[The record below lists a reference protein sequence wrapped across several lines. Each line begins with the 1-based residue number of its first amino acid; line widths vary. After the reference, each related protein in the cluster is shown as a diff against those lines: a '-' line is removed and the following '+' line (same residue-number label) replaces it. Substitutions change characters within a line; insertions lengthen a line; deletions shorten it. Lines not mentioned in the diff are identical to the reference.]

1 MNGRIIAL
9 TISHCNLNKEA
20 SKKMTSPPMR
30 NRKIVI
36 FIGFLLVISL
46 TVSYAYGDPQKYES
60 SKTSDLHKLTVLYTN
75 DVHGHPVK
83 FTNLSMPDVGGL
95 PARATLVKKIRD
107 ENKNVLLLDAGD
119 LNTGQAVSN
128 FFKAKPDILG
138 YNYMGYDAMVLG
150 NHEFD
155 NPIHIL
161 REQMGLAKFPFLS
174 ANVKTRNGDLLGIP
188 YIIKQFN
195 GFKVAVFGLT
205 TTETNVTGN
214 PDYIKDL
221 IFEDEIDVAKNLVP
235 YLRKRADVIIA
246 LTHLGIYEGV
256 NRGSKRLATR
266 VRGIDLIVDGNT
278 DTKLEIPLVINDP
291 DSTHQTLIVQA
302 WHWGLVLGKI
312 DLEIRDKRIVDF
324 NMALIPINLKP
335 INKHPDGKKTFRF
348 MGNPIK
354 EDQMLLALLQPYADK
369 VDRFLSETIGYS
381 RGPFGNDDGRYRE
394 TALGDLVA
402 DAMEWYLRRFNP
414 DFALTNSGAIR
425 AGLAQGSLTRESIY
439 DILPFDSSVVFLNLT
454 GTQVR
459 TLFNFIGT
467 VQPGEGAFPQVSSGI
482 RFSLVPKKNTCKDI
496 LINGNPIDPE
506 RSYSIVTNSYLAKGG
521 DGYQA
526 FLQAVDP
533 FDSSIFQRDALIAY
547 IKHLGGNLVPKVNDR
562 IKIIH

>member
-1 MNGRIIAL
+1 
-9 TISHCNLNKEA
+9 
-20 SKKMTSPPMR
+20 MTFTPMR
-30 NRKIVI
+30 TRRNAVS
-36 FIGFLLVISL
+36 IGFLLTIL
-46 TVSYAYGDPQKYES
+46 FTFSYGYGASQKHEP
-60 SKTSDLHKLTVLYTN
+60 SKTSDLHHLTVLYTN
-75 DVHGHPVK
+75 DAHGHPIK
-83 FTNLSMPDVGGL
+83 FSNLSVPDVGGL
-95 PARATLVKKIRD
+95 PARATLVNEIRS

-138 YNYMGYDAMVLG
+138 YNYMGYDAMALG

-155 NPIHIL
+155 NPNHIL
-161 REQMGLAKFPFLS
+161 RKQMDLAKFPFLS
-174 ANVKTRNGDLLGIP
+174 ANVKTRNGDHLGLP

-205 TTETNVTGN
+205 TTEAKVTGN

-221 IFEDEIDVAKNLVP
+221 IFEDEVEVAKKLVP
-235 YLRKRADVIIA
+235 YLRKRADVVIA
-246 LTHLGIYEGV
+246 LTHLGIYEGS

-278 DTKLEIPLVINDP
+278 DTKLEVPLVIYDP

-302 WHWGLVLGKI
+302 WHWGLVLGRI
-312 DLEIRDKRIVDF
+312 DLWIRDKRIVDF
-324 NMALIPINLKP
+324 NMALIPINLKQT
-335 INKHPDGKKTFRF
+335 IKHPDGKKTFRF

-354 EDQMLLALLQPYADK
+354 EDQTLLALLQPYADK
-369 VDRFLSETIGYS
+369 VDRFLSETIGYARES
-381 RGPFGNDDGRYRE
+381 FGNNDGRFRE

-402 DAMEWYLRRFNP
+402 DAMKWYLKRFNP

-425 AGLAQGSLTRESIY
+425 GSIPQGALTRKSIY
-439 DILPFDSSVVFLNLT
+439 NTFPFDSSVVFLNLT

-459 TLFNFIGT
+459 TLFDFIGT

-482 RFSLVPKKNTCKDI
+482 RFTMDTENKTCKDM
-496 LINGNPIDPE
+496 LINGKPIDL
-506 RSYSIVTNSYLAKGG
+506 RKSYGIVTNSYLAKGG

-526 FLQAVDP
+526 FLQAVDQ

-547 IKHLGGNLVPKVNDR
+547 IRHLGGNLVPKVNGR
-562 IKIIH
+562 ITIEN

>member
-1 MNGRIIAL
+1 MAFTLMRSRKF
-9 TISHCNLNKEA
+9 TIS
-20 SKKMTSPPMR
+20 
-30 NRKIVI
+30 
-36 FIGFLLVISL
+36 IGFLLIVLLAFSDANGVPPNHE
-46 TVSYAYGDPQKYES
+46 T
-60 SKTSDLHKLTVLYTN
+60 SKTSDLHHLTVLYTN

-83 FTNLSMPDVGGL
+83 FSNLSVPDVGGL
-95 PARATLVKKIRD
+95 PARATLVKEIRSK
-107 ENKNVLLLDAGD
+107 NKNVLLLDAGD
-119 LNTGQAVSN
+119 LNTGQAASN

-161 REQMGLAKFPFLS
+161 REQMDLAKFPFLS
-174 ANVKTRNGDLLGIP
+174 ANVKIRNGDHLAIP
-188 YIIKQFN
+188 YIIKQFSR
-195 GFKVAVFGLT
+195 FKVAIFGLT
-205 TTETNVTGN
+205 TTEAKVTGN

-221 IFEDEIDVAKNLVP
+221 IIEDEIEVAKKLVP
-235 YLRKRADVIIA
+235 YLRKRADVVIA

-266 VRGIDLIVDGNT
+266 VGGIDLIVDGNT
-278 DTKLEIPLVINDP
+278 DTKLEVPLVINDP

-312 DLEIRDKRIVDF
+312 DLWVRNKRVVDF
-324 NMALIPINLKP
+324 DMELIPINLKQIIKRP
-335 INKHPDGKKTFRF
+335 KGEKTFRF
-348 MGNPIK
+348 MGNPVK
-354 EDQMLLALLQPYADK
+354 EDQALLALLQPYADK

-381 RGPFGNDDGRYRE
+381 LAPFGNDNGRIRE

-402 DAMEWYLRRFNP
+402 DAMRWYLRRFNP

-425 AGLAQGSLTRESIY
+425 AGLSEGSLTRESIY
-439 DILPFDSSVVFLNLT
+439 NILPFDSSLVFLNLT
-454 GTQVR
+454 GRQVR

-482 RFSLVPKKNTCKDI
+482 RFTLAPKKKTCKDI
-496 LINGNPIDPE
+496 LINGKPIDPE
-506 RSYSIVTNSYLAKGG
+506 KSYGIVTNSYLAKGG
-521 DGYQA
+521 DGYDA
-526 FLQAVDP
+526 FLQAVDQ

-547 IKHLGGNLVPKVNDR
+547 IKHLGGNLVPKVNER
-562 IKIIH
+562 ITIIH

>member
-1 MNGRIIAL
+1 MRSLKIA
-9 TISHCNLNKEA
+9 IS
-20 SKKMTSPPMR
+20 
-30 NRKIVI
+30 
-36 FIGFLLVISL
+36 IGFLLSIRL
-46 TVSYAYGDPQKYES
+46 TFSYAAGVPQKHDN
-60 SKTSDLHKLTVLYTN
+60 SKDSYLHHLTVLYTN

-83 FTNLSMPDVGGL
+83 FSNLSVPDVGGL
-95 PARATLVKKIRD
+95 PARATLVKEIRSK
-107 ENKNVLLLDAGD
+107 NKNVLLLDAGD
-119 LNTGQAVSN
+119 LNTGQAASN

-138 YNYMGYDAMVLG
+138 YNYMEYDAMVLG

-161 REQMGLAKFPFLS
+161 REQMDLAKFPFLS
-174 ANVKTRNGDLLGIP
+174 ANVKTRNGDHLAIP
-188 YIIKQFN
+188 YIIKNFSS
-195 GFKVAVFGLT
+195 FKVAIFGIT
-205 TTETNVTGN
+205 TTEAKVTGN

-221 IFEDEIDVAKNLVP
+221 IFEDEIEVAKKLAP
-235 YLRKRADVIIA
+235 YLRKRADVVIA
-246 LTHLGIYEGV
+246 LTHLGIYDGV

-266 VRGIDLIVDGNT
+266 VGGIDLIVDGNT
-278 DTKLEIPLVINDP
+278 DTKLEAPLVINDP

-302 WHWGLVLGKI
+302 WHWGLVLGRI
-312 DLEIRDKRIVDF
+312 DLWIRNKRVVDF
-324 NMALIPINLKP
+324 NMKLIPINLKQTIKNP
-335 INKHPDGKKTFRF
+335 KGEKAFRF

-354 EDQMLLALLQPYADK
+354 EDQTLLALLQPYADK

-381 RGPFGNDDGRYRE
+381 LAPFGNDNGRTRE
-394 TALGDLVA
+394 TALGNLVA

-425 AGLAQGSLTRESIY
+425 AGLSEGSLTRESIY
-439 DILPFDSSVVFLNLT
+439 NILPFDSALVFLNLT

-482 RFSLVPKKNTCKDI
+482 RFTLAPKKKTCKDI
-496 LINGNPIDPE
+496 LINGKPIDPE
-506 RSYSIVTNSYLAKGG
+506 KSYGIVTNSYLAKGG

-526 FLQAVDP
+526 FLQAVDQ

-547 IKHLGGNLVPKVNDR
+547 IKHLGGNLVPKINDR
-562 IKIIH
+562 ITITH